1 MVMQAFLV
9 AFLLGLAS
17 GKDLVVLGRH
27 LWRQQTVTGAASGF
41 TVVRR
46 YVEPHLGTLRYRP
59 KQWLITLLYVI
70 NHP

>member
-1 MVMQAFLV
+1 MATRRQQLSYRVMLMQAFLV

-46 YVEPHLGTLRYRP
+46 CVHNPFGTYPL
-59 KQWLITLLYVI
+59 
-70 NHP
+70 